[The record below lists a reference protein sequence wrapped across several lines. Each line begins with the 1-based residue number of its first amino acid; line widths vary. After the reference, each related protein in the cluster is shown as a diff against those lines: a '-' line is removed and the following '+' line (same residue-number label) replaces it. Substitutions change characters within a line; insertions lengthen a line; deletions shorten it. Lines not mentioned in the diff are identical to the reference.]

1 MKKFFKFLRNLI
13 LILIA
18 ALVNFAGIGLGI
30 LTLLEY
36 KPDDVT
42 TSHRDAEET
51 LAEGDK
57 VRLLTWNVG
66 YGCLSATE
74 DFFMDGGTKVKP
86 DSIDL
91 VWDNLQGI
99 AGQLTDEDA
108 DIYLLQETDVNS
120 DRSYHINEREYFE
133 KVTQLTSDFGCNF
146 NSIFTPYPIPPIGKV
161 ESGLVTLSRFDVS
174 DVTRISL
181 PCPFKWPVRTVNLKR
196 CLLETRIPLKDS
208 DRELVIINL
217 HLEAYDSGEGKIAQT
232 KMLSEKLA
240 EEYAKGNYVIA
251 GGDFNQVFDNV
262 DSPPIKDPSKWAPGS
277 IEAADLPDGFSFA
290 TTDNCAT
297 CRLLDAPLTADT
309 QLYIIDGFIVSDNL
323 KVEVLE
329 NVDAGFI
336 YSDHNPVRL
345 EVELLP

>member
-1 MKKFFKFLRNLI
+1 MKKLLKFLRNCI
-13 LILIA
+13 LILLIA
-18 ALVNFAGIGLGI
+18 LSIFVAGGLGI

-36 KPDDVT
+36 NPPEVS
-42 TSHRDAEET
+42 TSHRDAEAT
-51 LAEGDK
+51 LAEGDSI
-57 VRLLTWNVG
+57 RLLTWNIG
-66 YGCLSATE
+66 YGSLSATE

-99 AGQLTDEDA
+99 AGRLTEENA
-108 DIYLLQETDVNS
+108 DIYMLQETDINS
-120 DRSYHINEREYFE
+120 DRSFHINEREYFE

-146 NSIFTPYPIPPIGKV
+146 NSAFTPYPIPPIGKV

-174 DVTRISL
+174 DATRISL
-181 PCPFKWPVRTVNLKR
+181 PCPFKWPVRIVNLKR
-196 CLLETRIPLKDS
+196 CLLETRIPLKNS

-251 GGDFNQVFDNV
+251 GGDFNQIFDNV

-277 IEAADLPDGFSFA
+277 IAAADLPDGFSFA
-290 TTDNCAT
+290 TTDNCPT

-309 QLYIIDGFIVSDNL
+309 QLYIIDGFIVSGNL

-329 NVDAGFI
+329 NVDAGFT

-345 EVELLP
+345 EVKLLP